1 MFTFNPVGDWCV
13 RVDKEINV
21 DVISTLLELVVY
33 FQRQIT
39 GVIHFDGLFTVQFR
53 LLSLTV
59 RTVNISDTVLVLN
72 VVIIVINVDIV
83 LTSIAVSTSVHCSFI
98 LLLLLSNVLC
108 CWFQRQ
114 LLISTGVVKL
124 EHCR

>member
-1 MFTFNPVGDWCV
+1 MFTFNTVGDWCV

-39 GVIHFDGLFTVQFR
+39 GVIPFDGLFTVQFR